1 MLQISTSEHKKF
13 AAATLP
19 DFLLNDISVCVH
31 IFDLPSVKFVNIAIV
46 CAYLLITVSHRAL
59 LILLLHNRLHYRRP
73 YIVLQIKTVNRIS
86 IRADN
91 HFSISYHFP
100 LIVRLQVFYNLQY
113 IASNL
118 LLFLLL
124 QKTK

>member
-73 YIVLQIKTVNRIS
+73 LLFYKLK
-86 IRADN
+86 
-91 HFSISYHFP
+91 P
-100 LIVRLQVFYNLQY
+100 LIV
-113 IASNL
+113 
-118 LLFLLL
+118 
-124 QKTK
+124 